1 MRVPGNLVSQQCT
14 LVMIVE
20 EKPEDGRSAL
30 WVDIAPTVLLAA
42 GSLQNFRSASGV
54 NSRLAHWAPFRAFT
68 SLV

>member
-1 MRVPGNLVSQQCT
+1 MRVPGNLVSQRYT

-30 WVDIAPTVLLAA
+30 WIDIAPTVLLAA
-42 GSLQNFRSASGV
+42 GSSG
-54 NSRLAHWAPFRAFT
+54 PFRAFT